1 MHTALK
7 KYLYKRA
14 QEGWTPPPPL
24 VPGAP
29 TNNNMFSSPGTSN
42 SGFSNSNF
50 NSPSNYSAPHYAPP
64 PPLVTGASSHYNNS
78 TPGNSTQPYRAQNN
92 PTPNVTSRQSI
103 NTPPVNAARLRAANA
118 GASGV
123 GVLSSALNVYG
134 NLTHRAETDQ
144 GTVYNDPQYFQA
156 GLNTLAGVAEAN
168 NLRNA
173 LRPAASA
180 IGAAGKAVAPT
191 AGKFALRNIPMTA
204 PAMGMIGAGARYLD
218 KDYLGAGIDAVS
230 AAAPVIGTLIAPGV
244 GTAIGT
250 GVSWLGQGINA
261 YRDIRKNRQ
270 DTKLPA
276 PITPSTPRTNYLQAN
291 TPDLQ
296 KKGTFSMYT
305 SNNDLKIKK
314 AFASGFVKAAID
326 KEVSIRDFSF
336 LTKKALSSGNRLT
349 YDDVAAIKAQLASE
363 GITDDIYDDPSGK
376 AMRNYKAKLLAS
388 RDAASTQI
396 PAVSASLVGLR
407 EGGLGALAGAG
418 IGGTLGL
425 LAKHTPILNV
435 PFKYRRNLPTLGSLG
450 GSALGGIVTALPAAK
465 KRYESLKALQKL
477 NDPANLQALQQV
489 AQDDNLVLN
498 S

>member
-1 MHTALK
+1 MTTAMQR
-7 KYLYKRA
+7 YLRKRA
-14 QEGWTPPPPL
+14 QEGWTPPTPPL

-29 TNNNMFSSPGTSN
+29 TNNNMFSSPGATN
-42 SGFSNSNF
+42 SGFSNSNLNNLS
-50 NSPSNYSAPHYAPP
+50 NSGAPHYAPP
-64 PPLVTGASSHYNNS
+64 SPLVTGASSHYNNS
-78 TPGNSTQPYRAQNN
+78 TPGNSAQPYRVQNN
-92 PTPNVTSRQSI
+92 PTPNVTSHQSI

-204 PAMGMIGAGARYLD
+204 PAMGMIGAGARYLN

-276 PITPSTPRTNYLQAN
+276 PSAPSTNYLQAN

-296 KKGTFSMYT
+296 KKGTFYMHT
-305 SNNDLKIKK
+305 SNNNFKIKK
-314 AFASGFVKAAID
+314 AFASGFVKAAMD
-326 KEVSIRDFSF
+326 KKLTLDDFSA
-336 LTKKALSSGNRLT
+336 LTKQALFAGSNLT
-349 YDDVAAIKAQLASE
+349 YNDVEALKSQLADE
-363 GITDDIYDDPSGK
+363 GVSAGIYDDPSGE
-376 AMRNYKAKLLAS
+376 AMRKYKAKLLAS
-388 RDAASTQI
+388 RDEASGQI
-396 PAVSASLVGLR
+396 PAVAASVEALR
-407 EGGLGALAGAG
+407 SGALGALAGTG
-418 IGGTLGL
+418 IGGGLGF
-425 LAKHTPILNV
+425 LAKHSPILNV
-435 PFKYRRNLPTLGSLG
+435 PYKFKSVLPTAGAITGAGLGSVI
-450 GSALGGIVTALPAAK
+450 AAIPAAK
-465 KRYESLKALQKL
+465 KKYEALKALQKL
-477 NDPANLQALQQV
+477 HNINNLERLHHLSQEDA
-489 AQDDNLVLN
+489 AVLN